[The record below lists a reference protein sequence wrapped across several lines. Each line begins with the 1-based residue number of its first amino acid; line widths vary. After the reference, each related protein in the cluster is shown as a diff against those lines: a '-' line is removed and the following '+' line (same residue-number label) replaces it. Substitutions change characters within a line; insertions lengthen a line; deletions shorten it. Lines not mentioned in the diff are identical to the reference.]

1 MPNTIDINLGGDNSI
16 SNLSFY
22 WIAEFEDDCIYQ
34 FENGIEHRFQEVKN
48 KINNLKYF
56 TLQHKEKN
64 LNFTVD
70 LTLGI
75 ITFNK
80 NYQAVEL
87 KEEKQNIRLI
97 FFRRH
102 RIEMTENLIKKSHT
116 IEYHLG
122 LQYNDKNGNN
132 QKIILQ
138 IDEQGNWILGE

>member
-1 MPNTIDINLGGDNSI
+1 MSNTIDINLGDNNSMK
-16 SNLSFY
+16 SLSFY
-22 WIAEFEDDCIYQ
+22 WIAEFEDNCIYQ

-48 KINNLKYF
+48 KINKLKYF
-56 TLQHKEKN
+56 TLQHKEKTI
-64 LNFTVD
+64 NFTVD

-80 NYQAVEL
+80 NYQAGEL

-102 RIEMTENLIKKSHT
+102 RITMTENLIKKSHI

-122 LQYNDKNGNN
+122 FQYNDKNGNN